1 MSLPVSLCCPENL
14 KRCLI
19 SPLEMIIIMCFSNIP
34 CGKEELR
41 KGGFKGARGNEEK
54 ASCIPSS

>member
-14 KRCLI
+14 KGCLI

-41 KGGFKGARGNEEK
+41 KGGFKGARGNEEW
-54 ASCIPSS
+54 